1 MKSVS
6 IVGLGWLGLPLAR
19 HLKNLGWEVKGSKRT
34 HEGAEQMRL
43 VRLEAYPLEL
53 TPEIN
58 ADPDDLTLLLSVDSL
73 VINIPP
79 SQYFFDPQHYVQG
92 IQHLVNEALLHG
104 VSHLIFISSTSVF
117 PEHSGYFDESCSP
130 QPQSEIAKALVEVEE
145 WLFQLKNIDCDII
158 RFGGLIGDDRHPVY
172 SLAGKDVKAGN
183 SPVNLVHFDDCAR
196 AIQLLL
202 ETPSHQRLYHVVAP
216 KHPTKAEYYSAMA
229 EKLGVATPN
238 FICSEQDPVRIIVSD
253 KICQEIDFVYQYP
266 DPYLMLPNEEKSGGL
281 SDGFLK

>member
-43 VRLEAYPLEL
+43 IRLESYPLEL

-58 ADPDDLTLLLSVDSL
+58 ADPDDLTMLLSVDSL

-79 SQYFFDPQHYVQG
+79 SQYFFNPQHYVLG
-92 IQHLVNEALLHG
+92 IQNLVNEALLQG
-104 VSHLIFISSTSVF
+104 VNHIIFISSTSVF
-117 PEHSGYFDESCSP
+117 PEITGQFDESSIP
-130 QPQSEIAKALVEVEE
+130 QPNSEITKALIEVEQ
-145 WLFQLKNIDCDII
+145 WLFQLDNIDCDII
-158 RFGGLIGDDRHPVY
+158 RFGGLVGDDRHPVY
-172 SLAGKDVKAGN
+172 SLAGKEVKAGN
-183 SPVNLVHFDDCAR
+183 SPVNLVHFDDCVR

-216 KHPTKAEYYSAMA
+216 EHPRKAEYYSIMA
-229 EKLGVATPN
+229 KKLGVEAPH
-238 FICSEQDPVRIIVSD
+238 FISSDDDPVRIILAN

-266 DPYLMLPNEEKSGGL
+266 DPYSMLPNKEKYSGL
-281 SDGFLK
+281 SDEFLK

>member
-43 VRLEAYPLEL
+43 IRLESYPLEL

-58 ADPDDLTLLLSVDSL
+58 ADPDDLTMLLSVDSL

-79 SQYFFDPQHYVQG
+79 SQYFFNPQHYVLG
-92 IQHLVNEALLHG
+92 IQNLVNEALLQG
-104 VSHLIFISSTSVF
+104 VNHIIFISSTSVF
-117 PEHSGYFDESCSP
+117 PEITGQFDESSIP
-130 QPQSEIAKALVEVEE
+130 QPNSEITKALIEVEQ
-145 WLFQLKNIDCDII
+145 WLFQLDNIDCDII
-158 RFGGLIGDDRHPVY
+158 RFGGLVGDDRHPVY
-172 SLAGKDVKAGN
+172 SLAGKEVKAGN

-216 KHPTKAEYYSAMA
+216 EHPRKAEYYSIMA
-229 EKLGVATPN
+229 KKLGVEAPH
-238 FICSEQDPVRIIVSD
+238 FISSDDDPVRIILAN
-253 KICQEIDFVYQYP
+253 KICQEIDFVYQFP
-266 DPYLMLPNEEKSGGL
+266 DPYSMLPNKEKYSGL
-281 SDGFLK
+281 SDEFLK

>member
-43 VRLEAYPLEL
+43 IRLESYPLEL

-58 ADPDDLTLLLSVDSL
+58 ADPDDLTMLLSVDSL

-79 SQYFFDPQHYVQG
+79 SQYFFNPQHYVFG
-92 IQHLVNEALLHG
+92 IQNLVNEALLQG
-104 VSHLIFISSTSVF
+104 VNHIIFISSTSVF
-117 PEHSGYFDESCSP
+117 PEITGQFDESSIP
-130 QPQSEIAKALVEVEE
+130 QPNSEITKALIEVEQ
-145 WLFQLKNIDCDII
+145 WLFQLDNIDCDII
-158 RFGGLIGDDRHPVY
+158 RFGGLVGDDRHPVY
-172 SLAGKDVKAGN
+172 SLAGKEVKAGN

-216 KHPTKAEYYSAMA
+216 EHPRKAEYYSIMA
-229 EKLGVATPN
+229 KKLGVEAPH
-238 FICSEQDPVRIIVSD
+238 FISSDDDPVRIILAN
-253 KICQEIDFVYQYP
+253 KICQEIDFVYQFP
-266 DPYLMLPNEEKSGGL
+266 DPYSMLPNKEKYSGL
-281 SDGFLK
+281 SDEFLK

>member
-1 MKSVS
+1 MRSVS

-58 ADPDDLTLLLSVDSL
+58 ADPDDLTALLDVDAL
-73 VINIPP
+73 IINIPP

-92 IQHLVNEALLHG
+92 VKNLVNEALLQG
-104 VSHLIFISSTSVF
+104 VTHLIFISSTSVF
-117 PEHSGYFDESCSP
+117 PEYSGNFDETNIP
-130 QPQSEIAKALVEVEE
+130 QPQSDSAKALVEIEK
-145 WLFQLKNIDCDII
+145 WLFQLENIDCDII
-158 RFGGLIGDDRHPVY
+158 RFGGLIGDNRHPVY
-172 SLAGKDVKAGN
+172 SLAGKEVKAGN

-202 ETPSHQRLYHVVAP
+202 ETPSYQRLYHLVAP
-216 KHPTKAEYYSAMA
+216 NYPNKAEYYSTMA
-229 EKLGVATPN
+229 EKLGVEAPH
-238 FICSEQDPVRIIVSD
+238 FICSAQDPKRIILAN
-253 KICQEIDFVYQYP
+253 KICQELAFVYQYP
-266 DPYLMLPNEEKSGGL
+266 DPYLMLPNEEKCGGL
-281 SDGFLK
+281 SEHFLK

>member
-58 ADPDDLTLLLSVDSL
+58 ADPDDLTILLSVDSL

-79 SQYFFDPQHYVQG
+79 SQYFFNPQHYVLS
-92 IQHLVNEALLHG
+92 IQNLVNEALLHS
-104 VSHLIFISSTSVF
+104 VNHIIFISSTSVF
-117 PEHSGYFDESCSP
+117 PEVSGHFDESCQP
-130 QPQSEIAKALVEVEE
+130 EPQSEIAKAILEVEQ
-145 WLFQLKNIDCDII
+145 WLSQLQNIDCDII
-158 RFGGLIGDDRHPVY
+158 RFGGLVGDDRHPAY
-172 SLAGKDVKAGN
+172 SLSGKEVKASN

-202 ETPSHQRLYHVVAP
+202 ETPSYQRLYHVVAP
-216 KHPTKAEYYSAMA
+216 EHPTKAEYYSAMA
-229 EKLGVATPN
+229 EKLGVEAPH
-238 FICSEQDPVRIIVSD
+238 FICSEQDPVRVIRAD
-253 KICQEIDFVYQYP
+253 KICQELDFVYQHP
-266 DPYLMLPNEEKSGGL
+266 DPYLMLSNKEEFGGL
-281 SDGFLK
+281 SDEFLK

>member
-43 VRLEAYPLEL
+43 IRLEAYPLEL

-58 ADPDDLTLLLSVDSL
+58 ADPDDLTMLLSVNSL

-79 SQYFFDPQHYVQG
+79 SQYFFNPQHYVQG
-92 IQHLVNEALLHG
+92 IKNLVNEALLQG
-104 VSHLIFISSTSVF
+104 VSHLVFISSTSVF
-117 PEHSGYFDESCSP
+117 PEVSGQFDESCLP
-130 QPQSEIAKALVEVEE
+130 QPNTDIAKALVEVEQ
-145 WLFQLKNIDCDII
+145 WLFQLENIDCDII
-158 RFGGLIGDDRHPVY
+158 RFGGLVGDDRHPVY
-172 SLAGKDVKAGN
+172 SLSGKTMKSGH

-216 KHPTKAEYYSAMA
+216 AHPSKAEYYSKMA
-229 EKLGVATPN
+229 EKLGVEAPH
-238 FICSEQDPVRIIVSD
+238 FICSETDPIRIILSN
-253 KICQEIDFVYQYP
+253 KISEEIDFVYQYP
-266 DPYLMLPNEEKSGGL
+266 DPYLMLPNKENGGGL
-281 SDGFLK
+281 SEEFLK

>member
-43 VRLEAYPLEL
+43 IRLESYPLEL

-58 ADPDDLTLLLSVDSL
+58 ADPDDLTMLLSVDSL

-79 SQYFFDPQHYVQG
+79 SQYFFNPQHYVLG
-92 IQHLVNEALLHG
+92 IQNLVNEALLQG
-104 VSHLIFISSTSVF
+104 VNHIIFISSTSVF
-117 PEHSGYFDESCSP
+117 PEITGQFDESSIP
-130 QPQSEIAKALVEVEE
+130 QPNSEITKALIEVEQ
-145 WLFQLKNIDCDII
+145 WLFQLDNIDCDII
-158 RFGGLIGDDRHPVY
+158 RFGGLVGDDRHPVY
-172 SLAGKDVKAGN
+172 SLVGKEVKAGN

-216 KHPTKAEYYSAMA
+216 EHPRKAEYYSIMA
-229 EKLGVATPN
+229 KKLGVEAPY
-238 FICSEQDPVRIIVSD
+238 FISSDDDPVRIILAN
-253 KICQEIDFVYQYP
+253 KICQEIDFVYQFP
-266 DPYLMLPNEEKSGGL
+266 DPYSMLPNKEKYSGL
-281 SDGFLK
+281 SDEFLK

>member
-43 VRLEAYPLEL
+43 IRLESYPLEL

-58 ADPDDLTLLLSVDSL
+58 ADPDDLTMLLSVDSL

-79 SQYFFDPQHYVQG
+79 SQYFFNPQHYVLG
-92 IQHLVNEALLHG
+92 IQNLVNEALLQG
-104 VSHLIFISSTSVF
+104 VNHIIFISSTSVF
-117 PEHSGYFDESCSP
+117 PEITGQFDESSIP
-130 QPQSEIAKALVEVEE
+130 QPNSEITKALIEVEQ
-145 WLFQLKNIDCDII
+145 WLFQLDNIDCDII
-158 RFGGLIGDDRHPVY
+158 RFGGLVGDDRHPVY
-172 SLAGKDVKAGN
+172 SLAGKEVKAGN

-216 KHPTKAEYYSAMA
+216 EHPRKAEYYSIMA
-229 EKLGVATPN
+229 KKLGIEAPH
-238 FICSEQDPVRIIVSD
+238 FISSDDDPVRIILAN

-266 DPYLMLPNEEKSGGL
+266 DPYSMLPNKEKYGGL
-281 SDGFLK
+281 SDEFLK

>member
-43 VRLEAYPLEL
+43 IRLESYPLEL

-58 ADPDDLTLLLSVDSL
+58 ADPDDLTMLLSVDSL

-79 SQYFFDPQHYVQG
+79 SQYFFNPQHYVLG
-92 IQHLVNEALLHG
+92 IQNLVNEALLQG
-104 VSHLIFISSTSVF
+104 VNHIIFISSTSVF
-117 PEHSGYFDESCSP
+117 PEITGQFDESSIP
-130 QPQSEIAKALVEVEE
+130 QPNSEITKALIEVEQ
-145 WLFQLKNIDCDII
+145 WLFQLDNIDCDII
-158 RFGGLIGDDRHPVY
+158 RFGGLVGDDRHPVY
-172 SLAGKDVKAGN
+172 SLAGKEVKAGN

-216 KHPTKAEYYSAMA
+216 EHPRKAEYYSIMA
-229 EKLGVATPN
+229 KKLGVEAPH
-238 FICSEQDPVRIIVSD
+238 FISSDDDPVRIILAN

-266 DPYLMLPNEEKSGGL
+266 DPYSMLPNKEKYGGL
-281 SDGFLK
+281 SDEFLK

>member
-43 VRLEAYPLEL
+43 IRLESYPLEL

-58 ADPDDLTLLLSVDSL
+58 ADPDDLTMLLSVDSL

-79 SQYFFDPQHYVQG
+79 SQYFFNPQHYVLG
-92 IQHLVNEALLHG
+92 IQNLVNEALLQG
-104 VSHLIFISSTSVF
+104 VNHIIFISSTSVF
-117 PEHSGYFDESCSP
+117 PEITGQFDESSIP
-130 QPQSEIAKALVEVEE
+130 QPNSEITKALIEVEQ
-145 WLFQLKNIDCDII
+145 WLFQLDNIDCDII
-158 RFGGLIGDDRHPVY
+158 RFGGLVGDDRHPVY
-172 SLAGKDVKAGN
+172 SLAGKEVKAGN

-216 KHPTKAEYYSAMA
+216 EHPRKAEYYSIMA
-229 EKLGVATPN
+229 KKLGVEAPH
-238 FICSEQDPVRIIVSD
+238 FISSDDDPVRIILAN
-253 KICQEIDFVYQYP
+253 KICQEIDFVYQFP
-266 DPYLMLPNEEKSGGL
+266 DPYSMLPNKEKYGGL
-281 SDGFLK
+281 SDEFLK

>member
-43 VRLEAYPLEL
+43 IRLESYPLEL

-58 ADPDDLTLLLSVDSL
+58 ADPDDLTMLLSVDSL

-79 SQYFFDPQHYVQG
+79 SQYFFNPQHYVLG
-92 IQHLVNEALLHG
+92 IQNLVNEALLHG
-104 VSHLIFISSTSVF
+104 ISHLIFISSTSVF
-117 PEHSGYFDESCSP
+117 PEITGQFDESCIP
-130 QPQSEIAKALVEVEE
+130 QPESEMAKAIVEVEQ
-145 WLFQLKNIDCDII
+145 WLFQLENIDCDII
-158 RFGGLIGDDRHPVY
+158 RFGGLVGDDRHPVY
-172 SLAGKDVKAGN
+172 SLAGKEIRAGN

-202 ETPSHQRLYHVVAP
+202 ETPSYQRLYHVVAP
-216 KHPTKAEYYSAMA
+216 EHPRKAEYYSAMA
-229 EKLGVATPN
+229 EKLGIEAPH
-238 FICSEQDPVRIIVSD
+238 FICSEKDPVRVILSD

-266 DPYLMLPNEEKSGGL
+266 DPYLMLPK
-281 SDGFLK
+281 